1 MRKAFLVV
9 LALAVPGLL
18 LAQEAPPAQPAPAP
32 KLGHPLD
39 PADVAILTGKTRA
52 AAPAAYSLYVMP
64 YGYYTYPV
72 NAPLFG
78 QPLFAPVSTATQPPF
93 VPLAFGRVSG
103 RPFVVIRNTSTAPI
117 SPPFFFALG
126 GSRGR
131 PTVIVGPGFTL
142 WRR

>member
-9 LALAVPGLL
+9 LALAVPGFL
-18 LAQEAPPAQPAPAP
+18 LAQEARPVPAP

-52 AAPAAYSLYVMP
+52 AAPAAYSLYAMP
-64 YGYYTYPV
+64 YGYYTYPI

-103 RPFVVIRNTSTAPI
+103 RPFVVIGNTNAPVV
-117 SPPFFFALG
+117 PRFFFALG